1 MTETIL
7 RYKTPAR
14 DFSEALPIG
23 NGRMGGMVFG
33 KAAEELIRLNED
45 SVWSGGLRHRIN
57 PNAKEGL
64 AEIRELLKEGDIPA
78 AERVAFTK
86 MQGVPENMRHYMPL
100 GDLTISMEFGGK
112 ARDYSRILDL
122 STAVTGVS
130 FTANGVLYTRNVFCS
145 APDQVM
151 VVDIHSDTPD
161 SVSLTCGLGGREDY
175 YDENRPCGDNMIIF
189 TGGTGSADG
198 IFFAA
203 CLGAKAERTAKMF

>member
-33 KAAEELIRLNED
+33 KPADELIRLNED
-45 SVWSGGLRHRIN
+45 SLWSGGLRHRIN
-57 PNAKEGL
+57 PNAQEGL

-130 FTANGVLYTRNVFCS
+130 FSANGVLYTRNVFCS
-145 APDQVM
+145 APMAFWICVRFSSRPLERNNNACSFLMQSSIMRCFLNPSGYSSHGTDLYFPVTSPVM
-151 VVDIHSDTPD
+151 SYSCPSI
-161 SVSLTCGLGGREDY
+161 SV
-175 YDENRPCGDNMIIF
+175 I
-189 TGGTGSADG
+189 
-198 IFFAA
+198 
-203 CLGAKAERTAKMF
+203 K